1 MLATGDFSVL
11 SKFGNLIIKSGLPT
25 TELSQN
31 MVGNDR
37 VIVSEA
43 FSLKHRVSVGDILNL
58 QTLNGPTKFE
68 VSAVYFDYSR
78 ERGYIILDRTTFL
91 KYYKENQINSF
102 VIYLNDKS
110 KLNQVRKEVLK
121 TLNEHR
127 LIILSNTELK
137 KQVLEV
143 FDKTFAI
150 TYSLE
155 IIAILVAVLGLFNTL
170 VSLIL
175 ERKREIGILRFIG
188 AFTRQIKRMILIEAG
203 ILGLI
208 GSAMGLVAGVVVSYI
223 LIFVINKQSFGWT
236 IQVHFPYIFILLLV
250 ALSWGVSVL
259 AGLYPA
265 RLAQELSPKE
275 GVRVE

>member
-1 MLATGDFSVL
+1 MCIRDS
-11 SKFGNLIIKSGLPT
+11 
-25 TELSQN
+25 
-31 MVGNDR
+31 
-37 VIVSEA
+37 
-43 FSLKHRVSVGDILNL
+43 
-58 QTLNGPTKFE
+58 
-68 VSAVYFDYSR
+68 
-78 ERGYIILDRTTFL
+78 
-91 KYYKENQINSF
+91 
-102 VIYLNDKS
+102 NDKT
-110 KLNQVRKEVLK
+110 KLNRVRKEI
-121 TLNEHR
+121 LNRLSEHK
-127 LIILSNTELK
+127 LILRSNSELK

-188 AFTRQIKRMILIEAG
+188 AFTNQVKRMVMIEAG

-208 GSAMGLVAGVVVSYI
+208 GSAMGLIAGIIVSYI

-236 IQVHFPYIFILLLV
+236 IQIHFPYFYIFLLV
-250 ALSWGVSVL
+250 GFSWGISIL

-265 RLAQELSPKE
+265 RLAQQLNPKE
-275 GVRVE
+275 AVRVE